1 MSTILPPLLFM
12 LLLPLLLYSYTD
24 CTELNKG
31 FGNVCVYLGH
41 SRIISSATFGAEWFG
56 SETRG
61 LHGAHMVRWLWSH
74 ATLDSLFKVKAS
86 SQSPRLTGIFSK
98 GLHQSQV
105 LQLIV
110 FTSHFYP
117 SPKNSGFIISDFS
130 CHLFLMATSALEKIA
145 KLHTSGSTLWS
156 HDSQVSFSSVQSL
169 SRVRLFATPWITAH
183 QASLSITNSQSS
195 LRLTSIELVM
205 PSSHLILCRPLLL
218 LPPIPPSIRGF
229 SNESTLCMK

>member
-56 SETRG
+56 SESRG
-61 LHGAHMVRWLWSH
+61 LHGAHMVRWRWSH
-74 ATLDSLFKVKAS
+74 AALGSLFKVKAS

-98 GLHQSQV
+98 GLHQSHF

-110 FTSHFYP
+110 FTRHFYP
-117 SPKNSGFIISDFS
+117 SPKSSGFIISDFS
-130 CHLFLMATSALEKIA
+130 CHLFLMATLALEKIA
-145 KLHTSGSTLWS
+145 KLNTSGSHPVVSWFWGLIRVPLVYYFSQWVRHFETWS
-156 HDSQVSFSSVQSL
+156 LKVPNIQKLLFLSNGCHIVPEFFSIFSIFSSCI
-169 SRVRLFATPWITAH
+169 RVC
-183 QASLSITNSQSS
+183 SQ
-195 LRLTSIELVM
+195 
-205 PSSHLILCRPLLL
+205 
-218 LPPIPPSIRGF
+218 
-229 SNESTLCMK
+229 NESRW